1 MLASTRGVTSLA
13 SRLAPAIAS
22 QASRSFAAEVALD
35 DSVTEL
41 QQAVS
46 ADSRPSMTSS
56 FLSRLSSR
64 EPGIVIS
71 GTKMVSLSLFT
82 FL

>member
-1 MLASTRGVTSLA
+1 MLASTRGAASLA
-13 SRLAPAIAS
+13 SRLAPAIAC

-46 ADSRPSMTSS
+46 ADSPPSMTNKW
-56 FLSRLSSR
+56 F
-64 EPGIVIS
+64 P
-71 GTKMVSLSLFT
+71 K
-82 FL
+82 